1 MRRWHALKA
10 FGCTLAAAGTMLA
23 LAGHAAAASNVVIS
37 QVYGGGG
44 NSGAPYQNDFVEL
57 FNRSTSPIS
66 ITGWSVQYASATGTG
81 NFTATPLSGVL
92 AAGQYYLVKEAGGTV
107 GNPLPLADASGT
119 VNM

>member
-1 MRRWHALKA
+1 MRRWNGLKA
-10 FGCTLAAAGTMLA
+10 VGCTLAAAGTMLA

-44 NSGAPYQNDFVEL
+44 NAGAQYQNDFIEL

-81 NFTATPLSGVL
+81 NFVATPLSGVL
-92 AAGQYYLVKEAGGTV
+92 AAGQYYLVSEAGGAT
-107 GNPLPLADASGT
+107 GSPLPLPDRKS
-119 VNM
+119 VV